1 MRSHVLVRRWVPNL
15 PAIVISTPHTS
26 FPSPPHN
33 REIILPR
40 RVSASTTT
48 INTVD
53 MPTEPPPLQA
63 QMPELE
69 NDLKTQLAN
78 TTQELSISQ
87 ARISE
92 LENELK
98 IVEQLKTQQ
107 LSASEERVAKL
118 EKKLKEAQ
126 TASVKV
132 EQQTKELSM
141 FKGRMS
147 DVEKGLTEV
156 LAAAQ
161 ANIKIAK
168 EALSAS
174 QNLEDKVKN
183 LTSQVSGLSS
193 VLTVEE
199 QRATAATHTVEAEN
213 QVASS
218 LIEKIAAQ
226 VTEQELSD
234 RNAQGEA
241 RILPAEDWL
250 PESQMHER
258 APRPSTQSEVDR
270 MAWMIGFELPG
281 RQGPNKNSIGENAS
295 RAVDAAIARWL
306 RAHLEVEQEQRHEA
320 QQHKREARE

>member
-1 MRSHVLVRRWVPNL
+1 MPESTSLYAVNM
-15 PAIVISTPHTS
+15 PA
-26 FPSPPHN
+26 
-33 REIILPR
+33 
-40 RVSASTTT
+40 
-48 INTVD
+48 
-53 MPTEPPPLQA
+53 EPPALQA
-63 QMPELE
+63 QMSELE

-78 TTQELSISQ
+78 KTQE
-87 ARISE
+87 
-92 LENELK
+92 
-98 IVEQLKTQQ
+98 
-107 LSASEERVAKL
+107 LSASEERVAEL

-126 TASVKV
+126 TASVKA
-132 EQQTKELSM
+132 EQPTKELSM

-161 ANIKIAK
+161 ANIKVAE

-174 QNLEDKVKN
+174 QKLEDKVKD

-193 VLTVEE
+193 VLTVKE
-199 QRATAATHTVEAEN
+199 QRATAATHTVEQKPAEN

-226 VTEQELSD
+226 VTEQELS
-234 RNAQGEA
+234 EA
-241 RILPAEDWL
+241 RTLPAEDWL
-250 PESQMHER
+250 LEP

-281 RQGPNKNSIGENAS
+281 RQGPNNNSIEQNAS

-306 RAHLEVEQEQRHEA
+306 RAHLEVEQEQRQEA
-320 QQHKREARE
+320 QEQLKREARE

>member
-1 MRSHVLVRRWVPNL
+1 M
-15 PAIVISTPHTS
+15 PA
-26 FPSPPHN
+26 
-33 REIILPR
+33 
-40 RVSASTTT
+40 
-48 INTVD
+48 
-53 MPTEPPPLQA
+53 EPPTL
-63 QMPELE
+63 
-69 NDLKTQLAN
+69 
-78 TTQELSISQ
+78 Q

-92 LENELK
+92 LENK
-98 IVEQLKTQQ
+98 FKTVEQLKTQIANSIQ
-107 LSASEERVAKL
+107 ETSASEERIAKL
-118 EKKLKEAQ
+118 EKRLQDAQ
-126 TASVKV
+126 TATVKV
-132 EQQTKELSM
+132 EQRTKELYMHM

-161 ANIKIAK
+161 ANIKIAE

-193 VLTVEE
+193 VLTVA

-234 RNAQGEA
+234 RNAQRDA
-241 RILPAEDWL
+241 RTLPAEDWL
-250 PESQMHER
+250 PER

-270 MAWMIGFELPG
+270 MAWMVGFELPG
-281 RQGPNKNSIGENAS
+281 RQGPNNNSIEENAS

-306 RAHLEVEQEQRHEA
+306 RAHLEVEQEQRQEA
-320 QQHKREARE
+320 QQLKQEARE